1 MDLVQGNIRPEK
13 VRTDM
18 QTTGSGVRN
27 DMQAAESGV
36 RNDMQMAE
44 SGMRTTADQK
54 PEVDEELRVTGTT
67 GVRPAFVLPQ
77 M

>member
-13 VRTDM
+13 VRTDV
-18 QTTGSGVRN
+18 QTAESDVRN

-36 RNDMQMAE
+36 RNDMQEA
-44 SGMRTTADQK
+44 GRDVRTTADQK
-54 PEVDEELRVTGTT
+54 PEADEELRVTGTT

>member
-18 QTTGSGVRN
+18 Q
-27 DMQAAESGV
+27 AAESGV
-36 RNDMQMAE
+36 RTDMQAA
-44 SGMRTTADQK
+44 GRDVRTTADQ
-54 PEVDEELRVTGTT
+54 ELRVTGTT